1 MKPPACDSEKVGS
14 SDIAPMSEQWLD
26 QIQPLVMIGRI
37 TPEVIHDINNQLT
50 GILGYAE
57 LLSMKK
63 IEDESIKNGLKTI
76 YLSAEKCKEILANLL
91 SFARQDTAGVSLA
104 DVNEVVEK
112 TIELRSCALRHRQIE
127 IVKELGPDIPALPAD
142 TIQIQKAFMVLV
154 FAVEESLK
162 DCSQGKII
170 FKTTFNSEEQTV
182 AIRISASGV
191 KHFPDRILHF
201 FSTGQEIE
209 SLNPETMFRL
219 KKVLQSVTGLGGTFK
234 IAETGEEG
242 PTFIIYLPIK
252 G

>member
-14 SDIAPMSEQWLD
+14 SDIPPMSEQWLN
-26 QIQPLVMIGRI
+26 QIQPLIMIGRI

-91 SFARQDTAGVSLA
+91 SFARQETAGISLA

-127 IVKELGPDIPALPAD
+127 IVKRLEPDIPVLPVD
-142 TIQIQKAFMVLV
+142 TVQLQKVFMVLV

-170 FKTTFNSEEQTV
+170 FKTAFNPEDRAV
-182 AIRISASGV
+182 VIRISAGGV
-191 KHFPDRILHF
+191 KHFPDRILRF
-201 FSTGQEIE
+201 FSSGQEIE

-219 KKVLQSVTGLGGTFK
+219 DKVRQSVAAWGGTL
-234 IAETGEEG
+234 EMNGEEG